1 MTHSND
7 TTLVIGPNASM
18 SASVAATVM
27 AVMATVSLGIAALF
41 AWNGFWPILAF
52 AGLELAALGWALWVS
67 LRRNRYREVIVFEGP
82 RLRVECGMAGEGA
95 RLSVDWARS
104 STRVLL
110 ETGIHRHDPTTLSLV
125 NGSRRLSLGRCLTD
139 EGREQIARRMR
150 ELILAGWRAAAPQ
163 DAVAGP
169 TPDGN

>member
-1 MTHSND
+1 MTLPND

-18 SASVAATVM
+18 TAAMAASVM
-27 AVMATVSLGIAALF
+27 AVMATVSMGIAALF

-52 AGLELAALGWALWVS
+52 AGLELAALGLALVVS
-67 LRRNRYREVIVFEGP
+67 LRRNRYREVIVFEGS
-82 RLRVECGMAGEGA
+82 RLRVECGMVGAGA
-95 RLSVDWARS
+95 RLTIDWARS

-110 ETGIHRHDPTTLSLV
+110 EPGIHRNDPTMLSLE

-139 EGREQIARRMR
+139 EGREAIALRLR
-150 ELILAGWRAAAPQ
+150 ELILAGWRAAPQ
-163 DAVAGP
+163 ESAGDM